1 MAPENSEKQAGEEQ
15 VTAEKQS
22 KKKKPSKKRVAAP
35 KSTGRS
41 SSDVTASETG
51 TNTQKQKRS
60 KAASKK
66 GAGTAAK
73 GTRTVAKK
81 STRKTEAKNMTSPE
95 PDELSKPSSGEEPVE
110 EARDRP
116 DVGDAAVAQQTE
128 SAVAPEPEKPA
139 RKTPTETLEPDPTE
153 KDRPRKVAKET
164 PVSGTSMSTV
174 PPDDTAVSAKQS
186 EPLPG
191 FVKWLIGGFIV
202 LIALI
207 VITSYQNMQKYF
219 VVAQHGAV
227 EIWKGKFSPMGR
239 KLVVIMPG
247 VLPPAEKKAVYNRE
261 DVFPLIFQYYIYK
274 ADTLMEVP
282 GAPDFIDI
290 KNYLDRAMDYAITD
304 EMQSVVKANLDN
316 IDRTVLLY
324 KADVAAAKGTIEDLK
339 SAREYLDQAAAL
351 NPDEPE
357 ANLIQQKIEAVGKQ
371 IEALESARTEPPSET
386 TTPETP
392 EVSSEPPPQEKAPE
406 SREQTF

>member
-22 KKKKPSKKRVAAP
+22 KKKKPSKKRAAS

-41 SSDVTASETG
+41 SSDATASETG

-66 GAGTAAK
+66 GSGTAAK
-73 GTRTVAKK
+73 GTRTAAKK
-81 STRKTEAKNMTSPE
+81 STRKTEAKNMTAPE

-110 EARDRP
+110 EDRDRP
-116 DVGDAAVAQQTE
+116 EVGDAAVAQPIE
-128 SAVAPEPEKPA
+128 SAVAPEPEKSAQPPIPDA
-139 RKTPTETLEPDPTE
+139 PEPDPIE
-153 KDRPRKVAKET
+153 KDKPRKVAKEP
-164 PVSGTSMSTV
+164 PVSDTSLSTV
-174 PPDDTAVSAKQS
+174 PPDDTAESTKKS

-191 FVKWLIGGFIV
+191 FVKWIIGGFIV

-207 VITSYQNMQKYF
+207 VIASYQNMQKYF

-247 VLPPAEKKAVYNRE
+247 VLPPAEKKAVYTRE

-290 KNYLDRAMDYAITD
+290 KNYLHRAMDYAITD

-357 ANLIQQKIEAVGKQ
+357 ANLIQQKIETVGKQ
-371 IEALESARTEPPSET
+371 IEALESARAEPPSET